1 MCIRSV
7 YQSLC
12 GEKIKLFEI
21 DFYIK
26 RKNLILK
33 YSRLSSGIDY
43 NRPMKS
49 KIHAIDT
56 QLVLDK
62 ILKLLKDRNWS
73 ISQLAQY
80 ADLSD
85 STIYAWFNKKVHPSP
100 ESLMK
105 ICNACKLTL
114 NELYAVDEE
123 ELSNA
128 KLRVLVDACRGFDD
142 EKLDALIHVARA
154 MAQ

>member
-21 DFYIK
+21 DFNIK

-62 ILKLLKDRNWS
+62 ILKLLKDRN
-73 ISQLAQY
+73 
-80 ADLSD
+80 
-85 STIYAWFNKKVHPSP
+85 
-100 ESLMK
+100 
-105 ICNACKLTL
+105 
-114 NELYAVDEE
+114 
-123 ELSNA
+123 
-128 KLRVLVDACRGFDD
+128 
-142 EKLDALIHVARA
+142 
-154 MAQ
+154 